1 MTLVDLDPDMITVA
15 KALSGGYVPVGAL
28 LCRSDV
34 FDRVFDHMERA
45 VVHSSTFG
53 ENDLGMVAGLA
64 TLRVLDDEGLVERA
78 AATGDAFMSALEP
91 LVEKFEL
98 VRAVRGKGLMI
109 GIDLVEPRTKTPN
122 PAAAAAVMEQTK
134 AEGLLIGK
142 GGLYGN
148 VLRVAPPLSLTLDE
162 AAEGLDILVKAI
174 DAVSKNK
181 PFFSQAIAEVLLEEH
196 LQELKAKGLQDSFDL
211 LTNREK
217 EILQLLAE
225 GRSNKEV
232 AHLLNLS
239 TLTVETHRS
248 NLMQK
253 LNLHNT
259 AEIVLYAV
267 RKKIIS

>member
-1 MTLVDLDPDMITVA
+1 MWPTITTLFARASVTCWRDEIEIAGEARNGRDALALVEQVRPDIAILDIAMPLLNGIDAAAQIARQFPDTKTILLSMHSDEDYLLRAMNAGVKGYLLKDTV
-15 KALSGGYVPVGAL
+15 
-28 LCRSDV
+28 
-34 FDRVFDHMERA
+34 E
-45 VVHSSTFG
+45 
-53 ENDLGMVAGLA
+53 EDLG
-64 TLRVLDDEGLVERA
+64 
-78 AATGDAFMSALEP
+78 
-91 LVEKFEL
+91 
-98 VRAVRGKGLMI
+98 
-109 GIDLVEPRTKTPN
+109 
-122 PAAAAAVMEQTK
+122 
-134 AEGLLIGK
+134 
-142 GGLYGN
+142 
-148 VLRVAPPLSLTLDE
+148 
-162 AAEGLDILVKAI
+162 KAI

-211 LTNREK
+211 LTSREK

-239 TLTVETHRS
+239 TLTIETHRS